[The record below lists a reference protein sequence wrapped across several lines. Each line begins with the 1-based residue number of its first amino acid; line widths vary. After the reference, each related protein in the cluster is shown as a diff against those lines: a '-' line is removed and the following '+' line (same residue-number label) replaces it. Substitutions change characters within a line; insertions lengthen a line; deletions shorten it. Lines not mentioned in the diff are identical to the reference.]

1 MKRCMAM
8 IEITSLSILNIL
20 VFITTGVCAI
30 FTFRTLAW
38 KKRVQLRTKEVA
50 DNLLLLANR
59 FDKVLD
65 LASDSSNQNDCTLS
79 VEAIK
84 EDLQG
89 NIAKLEK
96 LDEL

>member
-1 MKRCMAM
+1 MF
-8 IEITSLSILNIL
+8 ELSSLSILNIL
-20 VFITTGVCAI
+20 AFVATAACVILM
-30 FTFRTLAW
+30 FRNFAW
-38 KKRVQLRTKEVA
+38 KKRVKTQVKEVA
-50 DNLLLLANR
+50 NDMLLLANR

-65 LASDSSNQNDCTLS
+65 SASDSNSQNDCALS